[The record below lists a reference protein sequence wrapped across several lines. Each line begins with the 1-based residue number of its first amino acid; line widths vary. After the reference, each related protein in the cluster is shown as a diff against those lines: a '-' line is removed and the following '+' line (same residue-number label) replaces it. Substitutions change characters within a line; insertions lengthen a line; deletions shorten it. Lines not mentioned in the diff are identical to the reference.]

1 MHGKGKFSIRS
12 ANGFS
17 QSHRFTQEG
26 EALWGSLQNLELH
39 ERFEM
44 LLWKIANDILLT
56 GARMNQKCEME
67 TTWCP
72 LCETEKETCLHLFKN
87 CSVAK
92 AAWFSS
98 GWGFFI
104 ESLNANNSFDL
115 IKSIVSPPAH
125 VLREQVSKEQFV
137 LMAAKIID
145 HIWSLRNQVVC
156 ENKKINFQAIPSQN
170 FSEI

>member
-98 GWGFFI
+98 SWGFFI

-125 VLREQVSKEQFV
+125 VLREQVTKEQFV
-137 LMAAKIID
+137 LMAAKIMD

-156 ENKKINFQAIPSQN
+156 ENKKINFQAIPFQN